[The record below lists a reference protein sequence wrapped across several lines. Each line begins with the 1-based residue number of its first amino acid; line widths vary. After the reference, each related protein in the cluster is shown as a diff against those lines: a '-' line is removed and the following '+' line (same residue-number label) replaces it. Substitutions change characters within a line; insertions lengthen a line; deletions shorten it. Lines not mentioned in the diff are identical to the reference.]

1 MHLAGM
7 ARRVLGLITVLVL
20 AGLAGCE
27 TTAPPQSEASKRGLS
42 TIPWNR
48 PAKWEGGGALGSQ
61 MGAMRGY

>member
-1 MHLAGM
+1 LLILATS
-7 ARRVLGLITVLVL
+7 ALS
-20 AGLAGCE
+20 ACE
-27 TTAPPQSEASKRGLS
+27 TTAPPPSEASQRGLS

>member
-1 MHLAGM
+1 MLKRLLLLTLA
-7 ARRVLGLITVLVL
+7 ASALS
-20 AGLAGCE
+20 ACE
-27 TTAPPQSEASKRGLS
+27 TTAPPPSEASQRGLS

>member
-1 MHLAGM
+1 MFLRLLFLAM
-7 ARRVLGLITVLVL
+7 IAATLP
-20 AGLAGCE
+20 ACE
-27 TTAPPQSEASKRGLS
+27 TTAPPPSEASQRGLS

>member
-1 MHLAGM
+1 MIRPAVV
-7 ARRVLGLITVLVL
+7 AVL
-20 AGLAGCE
+20 AALAVLCLPGCE
-27 TTAPPQSEASKRGLS
+27 TAPETDASRRGVS

>member
-1 MHLAGM
+1 MLLRLLFLAMVG
-7 ARRVLGLITVLVL
+7 ATLP
-20 AGLAGCE
+20 ACE
-27 TTAPPQSEASKRGLS
+27 TTAPPPSEASQRGLS